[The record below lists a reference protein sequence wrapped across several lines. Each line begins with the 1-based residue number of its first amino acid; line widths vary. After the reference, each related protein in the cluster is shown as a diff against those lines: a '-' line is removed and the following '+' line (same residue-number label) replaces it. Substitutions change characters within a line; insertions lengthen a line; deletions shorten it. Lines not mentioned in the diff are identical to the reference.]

1 LFKDFCFW
9 NIIDLMI
16 LILSELSGFHLFL
29 IKTQKVLCDILKI
42 GIWQLFFYNFA
53 LIFENC
59 KLMP

>member
-1 LFKDFCFW
+1 
-9 NIIDLMI
+9 MI
-16 LILSELSGFHLFL
+16 LIFSELSGFHLFL
-29 IKTQKVLCDILKI
+29 IKTHKGLCDIFKI